1 MTSARTDFV
10 KPVQL
15 IDGKIS
21 NITRQMNTQED
32 IQITTNDSVED
43 CADAVLQPKGLKV
56 TKKLINVGTR
66 KRVTQSTASL

>member
-1 MTSARTDFV
+1 MA
-10 KPVQL
+10 
-15 IDGKIS
+15 
-21 NITRQMNTQED
+21 TQED

>member
-1 MTSARTDFV
+1 
-10 KPVQL
+10 
-15 IDGKIS
+15 
-21 NITRQMNTQED
+21 MNTQED

-66 KRVTQSTASL
+66 KRVTQSTASLYGQRDQPKNYYHES